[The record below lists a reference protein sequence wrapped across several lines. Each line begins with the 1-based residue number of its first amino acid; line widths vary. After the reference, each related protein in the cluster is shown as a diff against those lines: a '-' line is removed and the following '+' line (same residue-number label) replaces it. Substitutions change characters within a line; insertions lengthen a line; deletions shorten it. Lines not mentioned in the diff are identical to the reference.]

1 MSSMIGVQIVGMQLE
16 PMSGVPVVLLGEDA
30 VPTRVLPIMIGAC
43 EARSI
48 ALAVAGVEPPRPG
61 THDLMVD
68 VLEHTGSRLEEVSVT
83 ELVDGTFFAE
93 LFVEAPSGLH
103 RISARPSDGMALAV
117 RTGVPISVHPDVL
130 DAAAVAVHHESA
142 EPFTEDEIDEV
153 VERFQDFLS
162 TARPSDFDEP
172 AEDGDS

>member
-1 MSSMIGVQIVGMQLE
+1 MTSMIAVQIVGMQLE
-16 PMSGVPVVLLGEDA
+16 PVSGVPVVLLGETTT
-30 VPTRVLPIMIGAC
+30 PTRVLPIMIGPH

-48 ALAVAGVEPPRPG
+48 ALAFAGVEPPRPG

-68 VLEHTGSRLEEVSVT
+68 VLEHVGSRLEEVSVT

-103 RISARPSDGMALAV
+103 RISARPSDGIALAV
-117 RTGVPISVHPDVL
+117 RTGVPISVHADVL

-142 EPFTEDEIDEV
+142 APFTEEVIDEIVD
-153 VERFQDFLS
+153 RFQGFLS
-162 TARPSDFDEP
+162 TAQPSDFDQP
-172 AEDGDS
+172 AGDGDS